1 MVEDSLSEAV
11 IGACM
16 EVHRHIGPGLLE
28 SLYEECLCHEL
39 GLRGIDFARQVPV
52 PMVYKGLELGPAY
65 RIDLVADNRLIIELK
80 SVECLLPI
88 HEAQLYTYLR
98 TSRFDVGLLVNF
110 NVALLK
116 HGLRRLTSK
125 NNELLPLSSRSPH
138 SL

>member
-1 MVEDSLSEAV
+1 
-11 IGACM
+11 
-16 EVHRHIGPGLLE
+16 LE